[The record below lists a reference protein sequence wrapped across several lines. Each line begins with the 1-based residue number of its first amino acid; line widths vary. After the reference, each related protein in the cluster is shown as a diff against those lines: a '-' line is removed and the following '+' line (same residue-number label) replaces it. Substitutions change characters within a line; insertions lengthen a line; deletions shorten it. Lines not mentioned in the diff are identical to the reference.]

1 MMTLEEG
8 RGLVDASDTEESIVN
23 KCIDN
28 ANIWSV
34 RLMMLGLGLG
44 NAADAVEVLCVGE

>member
-1 MMTLEEG
+1 MMALEEG
-8 RGLVDASDTEESIVN
+8 RGLVEASDTEESIVT

-28 ANIWSV
+28 ANIWKV
-34 RLMMLGLGLG
+34 RLIVLGLGIG